1 MGSVC
6 CNASNTEQNNE
17 TEADHMLPKEYK
29 IVLLGGGGCGK
40 TDMLIRVVCNKYIDV
55 NNNDEYDASIEDS
68 YRHSIIVDR
77 KPVLLDILE
86 TAGGSEFSSMQDQW
100 IREGK
105 GFILFYS
112 ITCRHLLD
120 ECIILREK
128 ILRAKDEMEHVPIVL
143 VGTNNDL
150 EDQRQI
156 SFQEGKA
163 LAKEW
168 AVPFYECSARD
179 NINVKEPFFDIV
191 REMRKS
197 KP

>member
-40 TDMLIRVVCNKYIDV
+40 TG
-55 NNNDEYDASIEDS
+55 IEDS